1 MKRNMTGFLSM
12 LLTLTL
18 LVGCTTR
25 VANPSTTTQPE
36 PVDEPPAVS
45 EDTRPAPV
53 IDTAGGYSVE
63 TEELHAEN
71 EGQQIYGLLYRP
83 VEAEGARPVVIYAHG
98 FSSSYRNGDQYAQVL
113 AAQGYLVYCF
123 DFRGGSESSRSEG
136 SNLEMSVFT
145 EQSDLEAVIAMMK
158 ARSDVDNRNIFLLG
172 ASQGGMV
179 SAMTTA
185 DNADDIA
192 GAVLLYPAF
201 VLVDDA
207 RERFSSIDEVP
218 ESYRHLF
225 MTVGRPYFEKLFDY
239 DVYGHIQNYSKDILL
254 IHGDRDSLVPLSY
267 SERALEVYPSA
278 ELEIIPGAGHGFY
291 GDAAQRAIDRM
302 SEYFSQHLAGQS
314 SPQNSEGQK
323 IKMTAGDVEVLI
335 TLNDSKAAADLVAML
350 PLEMELIER
359 NSFAKGMTLPAH
371 LSNVEDTTREYEI
384 GDFGYWDAGPDLA
397 IFYDD
402 IYEQTIVDVIP
413 LGHAETGA
421 EAMTNC
427 TGTVRLELVTE

>member
-1 MKRNMTGFLSM
+1 MTGTNDM
-12 LLTLTL
+12 AYDALTSQIEAMKEAEGFSFGTDISENNFYFSVLEGGTHDY
-18 LVGCTTR
+18 
-25 VANPSTTTQPE
+25 STIRRYLYNAM
-36 PVDEPPAVS
+36 PVFWGA
-45 EDTRPAPV
+45 EDTRPAPA
-53 IDTAGGYSVE
+53 IDTTGSYSAA
-63 TEELHAEN
+63 TEELYAEN
-71 EGQQIYGLLYRP
+71 KGQQIYGLLYRP
-83 VEAEGARPVVIYAHG
+83 VGAEGPRPVVIYAHG
-98 FSSSYRNGDQYAQVL
+98 FGSSYRNGDQYAQAL

-145 EQSDLEAVIAMMK
+145 EQSDLETVIAMMK
-158 ARSDVDNRNIFLLG
+158 ARSDVDSRNIFLLG

-179 SAMTTA
+179 SAMTAA

-239 DVYGHIQNYSKDILL
+239 DAYSHIQNYSKDILL
-254 IHGDRDSLVPLSY
+254 IHGDRDGLVPLAC

-278 ELEIIPGAGHGFY
+278 ELEVIPGAGHGFH

-302 SEYFSQHLAGQS
+302 SEYFSQHLTGY
-314 SPQNSEGQK
+314 SPSQ
-323 IKMTAGDVEVLI
+323 
-335 TLNDSKAAADLVAML
+335 
-350 PLEMELIER
+350 
-359 NSFAKGMTLPAH
+359 
-371 LSNVEDTTREYEI
+371 NVEGHVEGTTREYEI

-402 IYEQTIVDVIP
+402 IYEQTI
-413 LGHAETGA
+413 LAA
-421 EAMTNC
+421 F
-427 TGTVRLELVTE
+427 L

>member
-1 MKRNMTGFLSM
+1 MNRKMTGFLSM

-18 LVGCTTR
+18 LTGCAAGGINT
-25 VANPSTTTQPE
+25 STIKQST
-36 PVDEPPAVS
+36 PVDESPAAS
-45 EDTRPAPV
+45 EDASPAPA
-53 IDTAGGYSVE
+53 IDPTGSYTVE
-63 TEELHAEN
+63 TEELYAEN
-71 EGQQIYGLLYRP
+71 EGQKIYGLLYRP
-83 VEAEGARPVVIYAHG
+83 AGAEGPRPVVIYAHG
-98 FSSSYRNGDQYAQVL
+98 FGSSYRNGDQYAQAL

-158 ARSDVDNRNIFLLG
+158 TRTDVDSRSIFLLG

-179 SAMTTA
+179 SAMTAA

-207 RERFSSIDEVP
+207 KERFSGIDQVP

-254 IHGDRDSLVPLSY
+254 IHGDRDGLVPLSY

-278 ELEIIPGAGHGFY
+278 ELEVIPGAGHGFH
-291 GDAAQRAIDRM
+291 GDAAQRAIDKM
-302 SEYFSQHLAGQS
+302 SEYFSRHLTGYPS
-314 SPQNSEGQK
+314 SQNAEDQV

-335 TLNDSKAAADLVAML
+335 TLNDSKAAADLLAML

-359 NSFAKGMTLPAH
+359 NSFAKGMTLPAR

-384 GDFGYWDAGPDLA
+384 GDFGYWHAGPDLA

-421 EAMTNC
+421 ESMANC